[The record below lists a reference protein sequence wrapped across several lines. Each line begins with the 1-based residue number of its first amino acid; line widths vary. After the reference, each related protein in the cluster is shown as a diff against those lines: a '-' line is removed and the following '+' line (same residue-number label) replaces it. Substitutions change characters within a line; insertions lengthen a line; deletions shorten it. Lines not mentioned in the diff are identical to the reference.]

1 MPLRERRSPVQ
12 KVTLLNVTNRSGPI
26 CIYGKQVPQL
36 YLLGAQFAG
45 TSIMASDLFD
55 TGIASA
61 FGNRQEELHTFDVLC
76 DFPEGGVANRS
87 LLAGRCDGSDPYRDA
102 WLKLFSPCHEDGDAL
117 GDMTSSNVRL
127 PGLPTTIH
135 RWYSS
140 ARWWPAFIVGLAEPV
155 GRMYSGF
162 RRDKETYNI
171 TKFTCFADYVDYA
184 LKEGELML
192 AETENETSDALSRR
206 LDLDQLYRSMY
217 ASNLEPWLSTFAPD
231 RFAVV
236 VMGQYVKQL
245 ERRQTVLKQIYEH
258 FQLTA
263 GDPHKLVKDVEAH
276 DVLAPDVGLA
286 EEVIDALNTKFF
298 FPDSRKLSEMLA
310 DGIKRGLLLPGY
322 NDTGSD
328 ITILAFIYSNWVL

>member
-1 MPLRERRSPVQ
+1 M
-12 KVTLLNVTNRSGPI
+12 
-26 CIYGKQVPQL
+26 
-36 YLLGAQFAG
+36 
-45 TSIMASDLFD
+45 
-55 TGIASA
+55 
-61 FGNRQEELHTFDVLC
+61 
-76 DFPEGGVANRS
+76 
-87 LLAGRCDGSDPYRDA
+87 
-102 WLKLFSPCHEDGDAL
+102 
-117 GDMTSSNVRL
+117 
-127 PGLPTTIH
+127 
-135 RWYSS
+135 
-140 ARWWPAFIVGLAEPV
+140 
-155 GRMYSGF
+155 
-162 RRDKETYNI
+162 
-171 TKFTCFADYVDYA
+171 DYA